1 MRRTLSL
8 LVLVAIAASTAGCG
22 DRTGAVTL
30 TLIAHDSFTPS
41 EGIFDA
47 FTAETGIRVEVVLA
61 GDAGTMTTRATLTA
75 GRPEGDVMWGVD
87 NTLLSRAV
95 EADVFEEYRSA
106 NLMRI
111 DPALVAEIPDGLV
124 TPVDVGEVCA
134 NYDVGW
140 FAERGIEPPASFDD
154 LATPEM
160 ASRLVV
166 QSPLS
171 SSPGLAFLLATIA
184 EYGDDGWRSWW
195 AAARAGGVLV
205 TDDWTQAYYEEF
217 THHGGQRPIV
227 VSYGSSPPAEVLFAD
242 PPVDEAPT
250 AVVVDTCFR
259 QVEYVGILR
268 GSTNVA
274 AARLLV
280 DFLTDVTF
288 QEDLPLTQFVF
299 PVNRD
304 ATLPEVFVTHSVRP
318 ASPLTMSPGRIAAGR
333 REWVE
338 EWTRIVLR

>member
-8 LVLVAIAASTAGCG
+8 LVLVAIAAATAGCG

>member
-1 MRRTLSL
+1 VRRTFAGFA
-8 LVLVAIAASTAGCG
+8 LVALLGSTTACG
-22 DRTGAVTL
+22 DRDDAVTL
-30 TLIAHDSFTPS
+30 TLVAHDSFTPS

-47 FTAETGIRVEVVLA
+47 FTAETGIRVEVVTA
-61 GDAGTMTTRATLTA
+61 GDAGTMTTRAVLTA

-95 EADVFEEYRSA
+95 EGEVFEPYRSP
-106 NLMRI
+106 NLNRM

-140 FAERGIEPPASFDD
+140 FADRGIAPPSSLAELAS
-154 LATPEM
+154 PEM

-184 EYGDDGWRSWW
+184 EFGESGWRTWW
-195 AAARAGGVLV
+195 EDARAGGVLV

-217 THHGGQRPIV
+217 SHHGGQRPIV

-242 PPVDEAPT
+242 PPVEQAPT
-250 AVVVDTCFR
+250 AVIADTCFR

-268 GSTNVA
+268 GSRHVE

-280 DFLTDVTF
+280 DFLTDVAF

-318 ASPLTMSPGRIAAGR
+318 SMPLSMSPERIAAGR
-333 REWVE
+333 RGWVE